1 MDTIHTIGR
10 RKASVARVRFIKGKG
25 NIKINNRTP
34 KEYFKRDDPRNNKEN
49 YYIKDN
55 DSNTIM
61 PTLIIGS
68 YMNVRKGLFGIA
80 FNLIPLNAS
89 INIFFPSSTTNNPS

>member
-1 MDTIHTIGR
+1 MSI
-10 RKASVARVRFIKGKG
+10 IK
-25 NIKINNRTP
+25 
-34 KEYFKRDDPRNNKEN
+34 ECFKRYDPRNNKGN

-61 PTLIIGS
+61 PMLIIGS
-68 YMNVRKGLFGIA
+68 YMKIRKGLFGIA
-80 FNLIPLNAS
+80 LSLTPLNAS

>member
-1 MDTIHTIGR
+1 MD
-10 RKASVARVRFIKGKG
+10 SVDV
-25 NIKINNRTP
+25 NIYKNQ
-34 KEYFKRDDPRNNKEN
+34 YFKRDNFRNDKET

-55 DSNTIM
+55 DINTIM

-68 YMNVRKGLFGIA
+68 YINVGNGLFGIT
-80 FNLIPLNAS
+80 FNLIFLDVS

>member
-1 MDTIHTIGR
+1 MDLLD
-10 RKASVARVRFIKGKG
+10 VNVY
-25 NIKINNRTP
+25 N
-34 KEYFKRDDPRNNKEN
+34 KEYFKRNDPRNNKEN

-89 INIFFPSSTTNNPS
+89 INIFFPSATTNNPS